1 MAHSRTVILVHCVWS
16 TRYRKN
22 VIPQKLLNELWPYF
36 VGIGRNK
43 RIPVLAAGGMPNHVH
58 LAVSLPPTK
67 AVAEVISIFKA
78 NSSSWLK
85 RRGVKGF
92 EWQTGIWRVQLTHG
106 SRAWANTF
114 RPSGWG
120 VGEQYL
126 HHKISAQSE
135 SYHSQLARNSV
146 NSCP

>member
-22 VIPQKLLNELWPYF
+22 VIPQKLLSELWPYF

-92 EWQTGIWRVQLTHG
+92 EWQTGYGAFSFGIAQLGQVRRYIDHQ
-106 SRAWANTF
+106 
-114 RPSGWG
+114 
-120 VGEQYL
+120 EK
-126 HHKISAQSE
+126 HHKKRTYE
-135 SYHSQLARNSV
+135 
-146 NSCP
+146 